1 VAHDKLPE
9 KGTLLAA
16 PKRLGWFGRPS
27 DPSTTRRT
35 KMNVHSIRLIAN
47 EVAKTIPIVCCA
59 ALLMGGT
66 ASASGDPKAGG
77 LNPSTLITKVSK
89 DKQTTLGLYVTA
101 AQAYE
106 KWKAAPDKVK
116 LIDVRTPEEYAF
128 VGHPEMALNIPYAF
142 VNYQRKNGKTEYG
155 PRLNSEFVA
164 EVKKFTKPGDTL
176 LVMCRSGGRS
186 AKAVDLLA
194 AAGIKNAYSVIDGVE
209 GDKVTDPDSVFFG
222 KRMKNGWK
230 NTAPWV
236 YDIDPEKLILGEGAA
251 KQTAK

>member
-1 VAHDKLPE
+1 
-9 KGTLLAA
+9 
-16 PKRLGWFGRPS
+16 
-27 DPSTTRRT
+27 
-35 KMNVHSIRLIAN
+35 
-47 EVAKTIPIVCCA
+47 
-59 ALLMGGT
+59 
-66 ASASGDPKAGG
+66 
-77 LNPSTLITKVSK
+77 
-89 DKQTTLGLYVTA
+89 
-101 AQAYE
+101 
-106 KWKAAPDKVK
+106 
-116 LIDVRTPEEYAF
+116 
-128 VGHPEMALNIPYAF
+128 MALNIPYAF